1 MCRPGSS
8 EVSLSASARTI
19 RISSVK
25 KKQKRHTRQKITD
38 GISPGIS
45 GLLLFNLKVSAL
57 VFVQLNASLIAKV
70 SFASEN
76 KKSLPSVRGSWPLFL
91 K

>member
-1 MCRPGSS
+1 M
-8 EVSLSASARTI
+8 SASARTI

-25 KKQKRHTRQKITD
+25 KKPKQKRHTRQKITD
-38 GISPGIS
+38 GISPGIL